1 MNITEIEAGRK
12 ALASL
17 RPNVY
22 EYVYIKHITRE
33 GTVVI
38 HDSYGVIRDAAPYQ
52 IIKLFQA

>member
-1 MNITEIEAGRK
+1 MNITEIETGRR
-12 ALASL
+12 ALARL

-22 EYVYIKHITRE
+22 EHVYIKHITSE

-38 HDSYGVIRDAAPYQ
+38 RDSYGDIRDAAPCQ